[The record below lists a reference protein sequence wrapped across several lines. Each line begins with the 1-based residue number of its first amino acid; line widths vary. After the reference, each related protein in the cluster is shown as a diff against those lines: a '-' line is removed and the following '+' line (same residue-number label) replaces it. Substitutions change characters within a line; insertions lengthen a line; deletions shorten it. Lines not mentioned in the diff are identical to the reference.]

1 MIPILFLFEDD
12 GVVQVLDVES
22 EQTMD
27 EVAAA
32 AAKFTVGLRVPAQP
46 GRVLRVRRHGTDEL
60 LPRSST
66 VRDLGWEVNESV
78 DIVYE

>member
-12 GVVQVLDVES
+12 GVVQVMDVES

-32 AAKFTVGLRVPAQP
+32 GAKFTVGLRVPAQP
-46 GRVLRVRRHGTDEL
+46 GRVLRVRLHGTNCCRAAL
-60 LPRSST
+60 RSGI
-66 VRDLGWEVNESV
+66 LAGK
-78 DIVYE
+78 

>member
-32 AAKFTVGLRVPAQP
+32 AAKFTVGLRVLAQP
-46 GRVLRVRRHGTDEL
+46 GRVLRVRLHATDEL

-66 VRDLGWEVNESV
+66 VRDLGWEVNQSIDV
-78 DIVYE
+78 VYE